1 MQTTA
6 NVSTLVDAN
15 LEAGRA
21 EKTALITAEDERV
34 TFAQLHTSVN
44 RVASRLSDLGVR
56 REERVL
62 LVLDDTLAFPAAFL
76 GAMRIGAVPIPVN
89 FLMRPDDFGYFLDD
103 SYAVAAVVDANL
115 LEKVEPEVSKRAD
128 VSLVVANGGAPEN
141 ATA

>member
-62 LVLDDTLAFPAAFL
+62 
-76 GAMRIGAVPIPVN
+76 
-89 FLMRPDDFGYFLDD
+89 
-103 SYAVAAVVDANL
+103 
-115 LEKVEPEVSKRAD
+115 
-128 VSLVVANGGAPEN
+128 
-141 ATA
+141 